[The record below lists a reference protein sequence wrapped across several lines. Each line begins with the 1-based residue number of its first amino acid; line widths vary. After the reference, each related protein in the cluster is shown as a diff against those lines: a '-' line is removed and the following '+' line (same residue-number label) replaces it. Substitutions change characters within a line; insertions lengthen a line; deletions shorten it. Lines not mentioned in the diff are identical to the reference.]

1 MFLKNL
7 KIENNGT
14 VIRNIEFHKG
24 INLIIDETKTS
35 DRKESGNSVGKTTVL
50 RLIDYCFGGDG
61 KNIYRDPEFKIK
73 SNAEIEK
80 FISENN
86 IVISLVLTSD
96 ISDKNAEQVHIRR
109 NFLKGKLKIQEVNG
123 VQLPKDEF
131 TAKLKKI
138 LFKSDCEKPKFRQII
153 AKNIRDEKNR
163 LTNALKVLDP
173 HTRHEEYEALFL
185 FWLGIEI
192 DNNARKQTLLR
203 EKTIEENLQSRL
215 KKDSTKP
222 LIEQSLI
229 VLNRKIETL
238 ENKKNDLG
246 INNRYKEEIH
256 ELNLIKSDINRM
268 STALS
273 RLEFRKEL
281 ILESKTDLAKEKA
294 DIDMKQVK
302 AIYSEAKA
310 LIPNLQKTFEETL
323 EFHNRMID
331 ERIKY
336 VTKELPS
343 VEADISELK
352 RKMAEKL
359 TAEKA
364 ISQSLKK
371 KEFVEDINILV
382 KELNEAYEQK
392 GRYEEL
398 NSMWESTEKKLS
410 EIKNEL
416 VNINEGIGSKEG
428 LIKERIESFN
438 NYFSEIS
445 NKLYGELFV
454 LSEAKNDKGYELNIS
469 SVSGNLG
476 TGKKKG
482 QIAAFDLAYIQ
493 FAEAN
498 NIECLH
504 FILHDQIENVHDN
517 QISNLLTEIIS
528 NINCQFILPV
538 LKDKLPDDIDVEKYK
553 VLSLSQS
560 EKLFRI

>member
-1 MFLKNL
+1 M
-7 KIENNGT
+7 
-14 VIRNIEFHKG
+14 
-24 INLIIDETKTS
+24 
-35 DRKESGNSVGKTTVL
+35 
-50 RLIDYCFGGDG
+50 
-61 KNIYRDPEFKIK
+61 
-73 SNAEIEK
+73 
-80 FISENN
+80 
-86 IVISLVLTSD
+86 LTSD
-96 ISDKNAEQVHIRR
+96 ISDK
-109 NFLKGKLKIQEVNG
+109 
-123 VQLPKDEF
+123 
-131 TAKLKKI
+131 
-138 LFKSDCEKPKFRQII
+138 
-153 AKNIRDEKNR
+153 
-163 LTNALKVLDP
+163 
-173 HTRHEEYEALFL
+173 
-185 FWLGIEI
+185 
-192 DNNARKQTLLR
+192 NARKQTLLR

-256 ELNLIKSDINRM
+256 ELNLIKSDINRL

-281 ILESKTDLAKEKA
+281 ILEGKTDLAKDKA

-310 LIPNLQKTFEETL
+310 LIPKLQKTFEETL

-364 ISQSLKK
+364 ISHSLKK

-398 NSMWESTEKKLS
+398 NSIWESTEKKLS
-410 EIKNEL
+410 EINNEL
-416 VNINEGIGSKEG
+416 ENINEGIGSKEG

-517 QISNLLTEIIS
+517 QISNLLTEIVS
-528 NINCQFILPV
+528 NVNCQYILPV

>member
-1 MFLKNL
+1 M
-7 KIENNGT
+7 
-14 VIRNIEFHKG
+14 
-24 INLIIDETKTS
+24 
-35 DRKESGNSVGKTTVL
+35 
-50 RLIDYCFGGDG
+50 
-61 KNIYRDPEFKIK
+61 
-73 SNAEIEK
+73 
-80 FISENN
+80 
-86 IVISLVLTSD
+86 LTSD

-163 LTNALKVLDP
+163 LINTLKVLDP

-238 ENKKNDLG
+238 ENKKNDFG

-256 ELNLIKSDINRM
+256 ELNLIKSDINRL

-281 ILESKTDLAKEKA
+281 ILESKTDLAKDKA

-310 LIPNLQKTFEETL
+310 LIPKLQKTFEETL

-364 ISQSLKK
+364 ISHSLKK

-398 NSMWESTEKKLS
+398 NSIWESTEKKLS
-410 EIKNEL
+410 EINNEL
-416 VNINEGIGSKEG
+416 ENINEGIGSKEG

-517 QISNLLTEIIS
+517 QISNLLTEIVS
-528 NINCQFILPV
+528 NVNCQYILPV